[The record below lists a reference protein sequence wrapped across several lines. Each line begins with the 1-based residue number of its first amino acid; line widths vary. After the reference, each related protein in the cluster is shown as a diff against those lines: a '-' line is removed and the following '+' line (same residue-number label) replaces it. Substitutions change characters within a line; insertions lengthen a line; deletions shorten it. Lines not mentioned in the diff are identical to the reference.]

1 MAISDIKV
9 GVKFLDNENGVITEI
24 SLPPI
29 TNNISGSVE
38 KLSEMTSGEN
48 IKFLCDPWKDSIKLY
63 SKNSADFIVFDECS
77 DQDCNCNVEITITG
91 EALQHISL
99 QFDGVVNEY
108 ATEIEV
114 NGVTY
119 VNKSFIF
126 IASELGDTDTVS
138 IVLKK
143 WNKSN
148 RPIRLV
154 NLTVGLDL
162 EFRHISSYE
171 FTMSG
176 NEIVETLNYG
186 IAVNEGEIT
195 LQDTTNVLMGLY
207 VSEIFTSDLPIKL
220 YFNGRKQGV
229 FYSSNVDYVV
239 ENKELTFELTSH
251 LENFLDENIKG
262 YELPLS
268 AGGAE
273 TKTAK
278 DLLEEILAGV
288 SYVCDSET
296 QSELSKRTYTF
307 PTHATTTK
315 YDMLNSLLRTCL
327 SVMYENNK
335 GEIVIK
341 YVG

>member
-9 GVKFLDNENGVITEI
+9 GVKFLDDENGVITEI

-48 IKFLCDPWKDSIKLY
+48 IKFFCDSWRDSIKLY
-63 SKNSADFIVFDECS
+63 SKNSADFIIFDENS
-77 DQDCNCNVEITITG
+77 DENCNCDVEITITG

-114 NGVTY
+114 NGVSY
-119 VNKSFIF
+119 VNGSFIF
-126 IASELGDTDTVS
+126 IASGLDDVNTVS

-143 WNKSN
+143 WSKPN

-162 EFRHISSYE
+162 EFRHLSSYE

-195 LQDTTNVLMGLY
+195 LQDTNNILMGLY
-207 VSEIFTSDLPIKL
+207 VSEIFTNDLPINL
-220 YFNGRKQGV
+220 YFNNRKQGV
-229 FYSSNVDYVV
+229 FYSSNVDYVL
-239 ENKELTFELTSH
+239 ENKELTFELTSQ
-251 LENFLDENIKG
+251 LENFLDENVVA

-268 AGGAE
+268 AGSAE
-273 TKTAK
+273 TKTAIA
-278 DLLEEILAGV
+278 LLEEIMAGV
-288 SYVCDSET
+288 SYVMDSET
-296 QSELSKRTYTF
+296 QVEFTNRTYTF
-307 PTHATTTK
+307 PLVSTTTK
-315 YDMLNSLLRTCL
+315 YDMLNSLLKTCL
-327 SVMYENNK
+327 SVMYENKN